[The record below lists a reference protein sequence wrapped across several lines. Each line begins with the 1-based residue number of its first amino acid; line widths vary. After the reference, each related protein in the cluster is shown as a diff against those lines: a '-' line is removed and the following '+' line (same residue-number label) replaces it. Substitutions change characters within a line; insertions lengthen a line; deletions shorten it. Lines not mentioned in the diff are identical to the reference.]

1 MKVSFETVTMLSS
14 RDGMKGMDMTK
25 FDSLKENAFDIEF
38 IRQMIPHHEGA
49 VVMANEALQKSKKST
64 E

>member
-1 MKVSFETVTMLSS
+1 MLSS

-38 IRQMIPHHEGA
+38 IRQMIRITRERW
-49 VVMANEALQKSKKST
+49 
-64 E
+64 